1 MRNANGYSRVGNVV
15 VVWKTRASLRAVPPP
30 PLHSSEASFIARV
43 SAKKFTIFGNEKFF
57 FHLREYG
64 SLVNSIRKKK
74 RRYFLP
80 YYPHVRVDMSWPR

>member
-1 MRNANGYSRVGNVV
+1 MLMDTVGSEMLLLFG
-15 VVWKTRASLRAVPPP
+15 KLGLRLGPFLLSP

-43 SAKKFTIFGNEKFF
+43 SVKKFTIFGNEKFF